1 MERMGTG
8 AIVLAGTLSLLL
20 AGAVAAQEPPKTKPK
35 PDTTHAHH
43 RHHAGMNHDSAF
55 AALQGRGLVA
65 MGVDQYT
72 STHRFDILPDGG
84 RIELQRNEDDPEGT
98 AIIRAHLQEIAQA
111 FRAGDFSTPFFVHA
125 DSVPGTR
132 VMAERRK
139 HITWTFRP
147 LPRGGELRLTTTDS
161 AALAAIRE
169 FMEFQRS
176 DHRAGGVTH

>member
-1 MERMGTG
+1 MERMGTR

-98 AIIRAHLQEIAQA
+98 AVIRAHLQEIADA
-111 FRAGDFSTPFFVHA
+111 FRSGDFSTPFFVHA
-125 DSVPGTR
+125 DTVPGTR
-132 VMAERRK
+132 VMAERRE

-147 LPRGGELRLTTTDS
+147 LPRGGELRLTTTDP
-161 AALAAIRE
+161 AALAAIRA

-176 DHRAGGVTH
+176 DHRAGGATH